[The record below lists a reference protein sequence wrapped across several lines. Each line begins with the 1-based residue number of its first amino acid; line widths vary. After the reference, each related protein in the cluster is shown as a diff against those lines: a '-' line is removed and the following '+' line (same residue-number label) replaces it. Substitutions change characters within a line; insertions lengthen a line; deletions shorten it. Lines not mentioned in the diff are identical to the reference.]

1 MGRFHVELKKVVDDS
16 YDIEIGYNL
25 FDSLIND
32 LKDGMVKGVYKYA
45 IVTDSIVGKLYG
57 EDLCKSMKENGFNVE
72 MFVFSAGEKSKT
84 RKTKEFIED
93 EMLKKQ
99 YRRDSCIIALGGGV
113 VTDIAGFTAGTFG
126 RGIPFINYA
135 TTVLAAADAS
145 VGGKTAVDTDLA
157 TNLIGLIN
165 QPVKVY
171 IDVDTWKT
179 LPERQVANG
188 LAETIK
194 HACLADKEFFEYL
207 EENIEKIVDKD
218 KNIILDKEVCRK
230 VSEKNCEIKYKVVQQ
245 DEREANLRQIL
256 NLGHTIGRAIET
268 VSDYKLLHGE
278 AVSIGMAAEVIMAHE
293 LGYMTEEEM
302 NRVIALYKR
311 INLPTTIPDYIN
323 NDELVQK
330 LYTDKKV
337 KSGVI
342 RFVFQEGI
350 GNVKQ
355 FEGGKY
361 STPISE
367 EFVYKMLK
375 KMR

>member
-32 LKDGMVKGVYKYA
+32 LKNGMVKGVYRYA
-45 IVTDSIVGKLYG
+45 IITDSTVEKLYG
-57 EDLCKSMKENGFNVE
+57 QKLYDLMKENGFNVDL
-72 MFVFSAGEKSKT
+72 FVFPAGEKSKT

-93 EMLKKQ
+93 EMLKKEF
-99 YRRDSCIIALGGGV
+99 RRDSCIIALGGGV
-113 VTDIAGFTAGTFG
+113 VTDLSGFIAGTFG

-135 TTVLAAADAS
+135 TTILAAADAS
-145 VGGKTAVDTDLA
+145 VGGKTAVDTELA

-179 LPERQVANG
+179 LPKRQVANG
-188 LAETIK
+188 LSETIK
-194 HACLADKEFFEYL
+194 HACLADKDFFEYL

-218 KNIILDKEVCRK
+218 KNIILDKELCK
-230 VSEKNCEIKYKVVQQ
+230 HISEKNCEIKYNVVQK

-256 NLGHTIGRAIET
+256 NLGHTVGRAIET

-278 AVSIGMAAEVIMAHE
+278 AVSIGMAAEVIMAHK
-293 LGYMTEEEM
+293 LGYMTEEEKD
-302 NRVIALYKR
+302 RVIALYER
-311 INLPTTIPDYIN
+311 INLPTKIPAYIN
-323 NDELVQK
+323 DDELVKK

-342 RFVFQEGI
+342 RFVFQKGI
-350 GNVKQ
+350 GDVMQ
-355 FEGGKY
+355 FEDGKY
-361 STPISE
+361 STPITE
-367 EFVYKMLK
+367 DFVYEVIKEMK
-375 KMR
+375 

>member
-1 MGRFHVELKKVVDDS
+1 MGKFHVELKKVVDDS

-45 IVTDSIVGKLYG
+45 IITDSTVEKLYG
-57 EDLCKSMKENGFNVE
+57 QKLYELMKDNGFNVDL
-72 MFVFSAGEKSKT
+72 FVFPAGEKSKT

-93 EMLKKQ
+93 EMLKKEF
-99 YRRDSCIIALGGGV
+99 RRDSCIIALGGGV
-113 VTDIAGFTAGTFG
+113 VTDLSGFIAGTFG

-135 TTVLAAADAS
+135 TTILAAADAS
-145 VGGKTAVDTDLA
+145 VGGKTAVDTELA
-157 TNLIGLIN
+157 TNLIGIIN

-179 LPERQVANG
+179 LPERQIANG
-188 LAETIK
+188 LSETIK
-194 HACLADKEFFEYL
+194 HACLADKGFFEYL

-218 KNIILDKEVCRK
+218 KNIILDKEACK
-230 VSEKNCEIKYKVVQQ
+230 HISEKNCEIKYNVVQK

-278 AVSIGMAAEVIMAHE
+278 AVSIGMAAEVMMAHK
-293 LGYMTEEEM
+293 LGYMTEEEK
-302 NRVIALYKR
+302 NRVIALYER
-311 INLPTTIPDYIN
+311 INLPTKIPAYIN
-323 NDELVQK
+323 DDELVKK

-342 RFVFQEGI
+342 RFVFQKGI
-350 GNVKQ
+350 GDVMQ
-355 FEGGKY
+355 FEDGKY
-361 STPISE
+361 STPITE
-367 EFVYKMLK
+367 DFVYEVIKEMK
-375 KMR
+375 